1 MHKKGII
8 IFSIVFALILLA
20 GGIFLLSY
28 KPMTVTEKLEKLYS
42 DEIVCEM
49 KFDGI
54 DEVVTLELYPNL
66 APKTVKNFV
75 KLVKDGYYDG
85 LDVHRV
91 VGDMIIQAGDGKKT
105 SAIKGEFASNGFENP
120 LKHEKGVI
128 SMARTPDKNSASS
141 QFFIVV
147 ADAIPSLDGEYA
159 SFGMVTDGIDVV
171 TEISH
176 TECVDETPIIPPV
189 IEYIKLK

>member
-1 MHKKGII
+1 MHKKSII
-8 IFSIVFALILLA
+8 ICTALFSVVLIV
-20 GGIFLLSY
+20 GGIFLLTY
-28 KPMTVTEKLEKLYS
+28 NPQTVTEKTKKLYS
-42 DEIVCEM
+42 DAFVCEM

-54 DEVVTLELYPNL
+54 DETVTFEVYPNL
-66 APKTVKNFV
+66 APKTVKNFT

-85 LDVHRV
+85 LTVHRV

-105 SAIKGEFASNGFENP
+105 GSIKGEFSLNGVYNP

-128 SMARTPDKNSASS
+128 SMARTPDPNSASS

-147 ADAIPSLDGEYA
+147 ADSIPSLDGEYA
-159 SFGMVTDGIDVV
+159 SFGMVTDGI
-171 TEISH
+171 EIVQEVSH
-176 TECVDETPIIPPV
+176 TPCNGETPVTPPV